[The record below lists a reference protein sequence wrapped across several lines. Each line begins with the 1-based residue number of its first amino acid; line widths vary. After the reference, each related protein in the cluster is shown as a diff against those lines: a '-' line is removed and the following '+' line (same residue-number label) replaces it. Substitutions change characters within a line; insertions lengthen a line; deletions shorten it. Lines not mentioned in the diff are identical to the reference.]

1 MPSFGPPPVEIGM
14 ESNAANTRRVLLG
27 GTKRLF
33 LSRRP
38 RRSSVRHRQPRLTVT
53 PRSAASKSRQ
63 FRERRVGLRTQARQ
77 QRLLMARELAVRP
90 SARPRALAMYE
101 TLTRNSAANCRTGTP
116 PSTAAGTPAGHSDTA
131 PPL

>member
-14 ESNAANTRRVLLG
+14 ESNAANARRVLLG

-53 PRSAASKSRQ
+53 PRSAASQSRQ

-77 QRLLMARELAVRP
+77 QRLLMACELAGRA
-90 SARPRALAMYE
+90 SARPGAL
-101 TLTRNSAANCRTGTP
+101 
-116 PSTAAGTPAGHSDTA
+116 
-131 PPL
+131 